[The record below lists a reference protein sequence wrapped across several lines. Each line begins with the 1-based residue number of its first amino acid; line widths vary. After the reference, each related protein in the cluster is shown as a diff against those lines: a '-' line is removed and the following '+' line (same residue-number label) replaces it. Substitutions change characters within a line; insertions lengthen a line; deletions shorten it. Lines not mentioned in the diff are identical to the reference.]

1 MNGNPGL
8 NRMSADLM
16 GPKNGGELKLTQEG
30 TRLLVESLEARLE
43 ASEFD
48 FFSEPIGSPT
58 FLPDVDSSCFDP
70 FNNDQFDAFH
80 LSDLSGCKAADWT
93 NDEAF

>member
-1 MNGNPGL
+1 
-8 NRMSADLM
+8 MSADLT
-16 GPKNGGELKLTQEG
+16 GPMNGGELKLTQKG
-30 TRLLVESLEARLE
+30 TRLLVESLEARVQ

-48 FFSEPIGSPT
+48 FFSLSEPIGSPA
-58 FLPDVDSSCFDP
+58 FLPDVDSACFDP